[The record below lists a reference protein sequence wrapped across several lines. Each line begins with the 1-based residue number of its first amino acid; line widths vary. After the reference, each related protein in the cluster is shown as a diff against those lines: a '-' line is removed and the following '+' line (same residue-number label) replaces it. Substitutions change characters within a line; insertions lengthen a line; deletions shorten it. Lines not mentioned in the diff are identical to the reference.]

1 MAVLPCSMLYLSMTC
16 LVCLQITGACE
27 SDRRCPGSK
36 RCCNGICRFS
46 CTCISSSDCD
56 WDEKCCA
63 DQTCIDALDMCPQR
77 IPVYVIAIYGS
88 VFCGVCSVPLPCACM
103 LQGSQLPLA
112 STPYCMEKM
121 TWSERH
127 ASTITFHD
135 ISKDKLNPGAG
146 FSWHATSVKFFSVVL
161 FASVINGQSSEIYKF
176 YRSKNMSTTNL
187 FPSQMIFNYS
197 RKQTLISQ
205 INYS

>member
-1 MAVLPCSMLYLSMTC
+1 MAVIPCSMLYLSMTC
-16 LVCLQITGACE
+16 LVCLQLTGACE

-77 IPVYVIAIYGS
+77 IPVYVIAMGVFS
-88 VFCGVCSVPLPCACM
+88 VAFVAFLCLALVCYRVRSCPWHRRRIAWRR
-103 LQGSQLPLA
+103 
-112 STPYCMEKM
+112 

-161 FASVINGQSSEIYKF
+161 FASVINGQSNEIYKF
-176 YRSKNMSTTNL
+176 YRSKNMSTRNL
-187 FPSQMIFNYS
+187 FASQMIFNYS